1 MTGDTTYNPFDV
13 TLPLEVV
20 DLGPVLGADHREVV
34 TDGLPVVMP
43 TRAAIVAML
52 GGRYADDRV
61 AVLPPMMGEATLERL
76 ATLAVLAGCPPVTFP
91 VLVAAVEAVAH
102 DDFNL
107 LAVQTTTGNVAVA
120 ILASGPALGG
130 MGFHPASNGLGP
142 GPRSNVTVGRAL
154 RLALMNIGGAVPG
167 LLDVASIGWPGKLSF
182 CAVEHT
188 AASPWPPF
196 HAHCGFPDGAT
207 VVTVVATYGFLEMA
221 DAVSTA
227 AEPLLANVAAMMAA
241 SLVSGSRGSQALAL
255 LTPQHAHI
263 LASSGFDR
271 RRTQQFLYERL
282 FGVCMHTDAATGKVV
297 TLTSTVDDILLFV
310 TGGNGGKSAFV
321 PVWSGSRGVSA
332 AVK

>member
-1 MTGDTTYNPFDV
+1 MTGDTTYDPFDV

-20 DLGPVLGADHREVV
+20 DLSSVLGADHREVV

-43 TRAAIVAML
+43 TRAAVIAML
-52 GGRYADDRV
+52 GGRRADDVV

-76 ATLAVLAGCPPVTFP
+76 AALAVLAGCPPAAFP
-91 VLVAAVEAVAH
+91 VLVAAVEAIGQ
-102 DDFNL
+102 DEFNL

-120 ILASGPALGG
+120 ILVSGPRVAA
-130 MGFHPASNGLGP
+130 MGFHAGSNGVGP
-142 GPRSNVTVGRAL
+142 GPRSNVTTGRAL
-154 RLALMNIGGAVPG
+154 RLTLMNVGGATPG

-182 CAVEHT
+182 CAVEHS

-196 HAHCGFPDGAT
+196 HTAHGFPDGAT
-207 VVTVVATYGFLEMA
+207 VVTVVATYGFVEMA
-221 DAVSTA
+221 DAVSAA
-227 AEPLLANVAAMMAA
+227 AEPLLANVAAMMGA

-271 RRTQQFLYERL
+271 RRTQAYLYERL
-282 FGVCMHTDAATGKVV
+282 FSDRTYRDAATGKTVW
-297 TLTSTVDDILLFV
+297 LRGTVDDVLLFV

-321 PVWSGSRGVSA
+321 PVWDGSRRVSQA
-332 AVK
+332 LP